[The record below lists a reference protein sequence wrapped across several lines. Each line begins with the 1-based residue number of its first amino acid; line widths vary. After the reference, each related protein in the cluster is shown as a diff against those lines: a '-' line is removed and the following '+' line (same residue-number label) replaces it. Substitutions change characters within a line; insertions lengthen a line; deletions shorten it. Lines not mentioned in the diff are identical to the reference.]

1 MTRASLAPDLTLREI
16 ARALGIEESALRDAL
31 PELVAGRGFPKPDPL
46 TGRVD
51 PVAFERW
58 RRLRNHHLFP
68 ELTPAS
74 TARDPRAV
82 AAARRTAA

>member
-1 MTRASLAPDLTLREI
+1 MPRATLAPDLTLREI
-16 ARALGIEESALRDAL
+16 ARALGIEESELRAVM

-58 RRLRNHHLFP
+58 RRLRNQHLFP
-68 ELTPAS
+68 ELTQAS
-74 TARDPRAV
+74 GARDPRAV
-82 AAARRTAA
+82 AAARRSAA